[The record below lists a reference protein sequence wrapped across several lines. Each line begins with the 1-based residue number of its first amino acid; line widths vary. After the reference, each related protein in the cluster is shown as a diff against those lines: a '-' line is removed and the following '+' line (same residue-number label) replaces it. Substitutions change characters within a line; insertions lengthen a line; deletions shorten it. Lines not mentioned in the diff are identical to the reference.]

1 MPKAI
6 LVIDMP
12 SCCVECPCYDFDLGL
27 CSPKDEITD
36 VDGRHDERAEWCPL
50 KPLPKPMPYEQTD
63 TQTVKA
69 VKVDNSFRL
78 GWNACLEEITK

>member
-1 MPKAI
+1 MKAI

-27 CSPKDEITD
+27 CSPKNEITD

-50 KPLPKPMPYEQTD
+50 KPFDY
-63 TQTVKA
+63 
-69 VKVDNSFRL
+69 KVGALGSVINSDGYTL
-78 GWNACLEEITK
+78 SDASELLKEITDD

>member
-1 MPKAI
+1 MKAI

-12 SCCVECPCYDFDLGL
+12 EYVDFNKVKTVDVGL
-27 CSPKDEITD
+27 CFNAKEYTEPFIKSN
-36 VDGRHDERAEWCPL
+36 VPL

-69 VKVDNSFRL
+69 VKIDNGFRL
-78 GWNACLEEITK
+78 GWNACLKEITDD

>member
-1 MPKAI
+1 MKAI

-12 SCCVECPCYDFDLGL
+12 SNCLDCPCEYDYLTCKAIDHRL
-27 CSPKDEITD
+27 DY
-36 VDGRHDERAEWCPL
+36 VDADNERPSWCPL

-69 VKVDNSFRL
+69 VKIDNGFRL
-78 GWNACLEEITK
+78 GWNACLEELEK